1 MKILLLSDIP
11 PCDNLTAGLVLSAMV
26 RFVPRDSICC
36 FTVAN
41 PTLDIRTTPEFANIP
56 IEFHAKPNENWSWL
70 PRGRFTRKLS
80 SIVTF
85 GGEFFTERIMVRSL
99 INRAVV
105 FGREQNVDRVWV
117 VLQGQTTIRMAEA
130 VAERLKVPLYT
141 HVWDPFS
148 WWAKANCLDGI
159 TTRHV
164 QSLFDKAI
172 SKSCHV
178 AAASEPMAEFYRG
191 RFQVKATPIISS
203 HSKSMALVPINIDLE
218 QKPVVI
224 GMAGQFYAAGEWL
237 QLLRAL
243 SSANWK
249 IAGRPV
255 RIVVMGP
262 QRPPGA
268 IDSHVSFLGWKSQ
281 PEAALILSQCDIL
294 YCPYPFDPGMKE
306 VSQFSFPSKLVLYL
320 AAGRP
325 IVFHG
330 PDYASPARY
339 IANRRCGLVADRI
352 NASAIYNE
360 MERLISDPDAY
371 RKMAA
376 NAQTAFHLDFTLEAM
391 QKSFNEFIGA
401 KIRSDADDVQICD
414 HSKPL
419 EAGTFIAPRLS
430 DSERH
435 CSPVW
440 LARAFAIA
448 VLAHYAHVRRQF
460 KAMLRRLV
468 LRIPRFN
475 SLYHEIHSLYAE
487 KAHLKAMVTR
497 LEDENAQLNVLL
509 RDDTVPSIETE
520 EMHISGIEVS
530 PKFIASLYPDM
541 RTLILT
547 NSRDD
552 QTSKLR
558 TSRKSGHRLAEYAI
572 KVAVGSANFAEFQA
586 LAGLDIRPQDEWS
599 KVHDLLPKDAI
610 AALLR
615 FILQEGFDR
624 LIVSGNEMSEIAL
637 AAATARIASIRVSI
651 IVDTKHP
658 SLQEGWMAS
667 LDHIDFVDV
676 SSLGSRNEIDGAAI
690 NAEQSIP
697 S

>member
-26 RFVPRDSICC
+26 RFVPRDAICC

-70 PRGRFTRKLS
+70 PQKRFIRKLS
-80 SIVTF
+80 SVAAF
-85 GGEFFTERIMVRSL
+85 VGESYTEQITVRSL
-99 INRAVV
+99 INRAVA
-105 FGREQNVDRVWV
+105 FGREQKVDRVWA

-130 VAERLKVPLYT
+130 VAQKLQVPLHT

-148 WWAKANCLDGI
+148 WWAKANCLDGV
-159 TTRHV
+159 TTRRV
-164 QSLFDKAI
+164 QALFDRAI
-172 SKSCHV
+172 RNSCHV
-178 AAASEPMAEFYRG
+178 AAASEPMAEFYRDS
-191 RFQVKATPIISS
+191 FQVKATPVISS
-203 HSKSMALVPINIDLE
+203 HSKFMAQVPSDTDLE

-237 QLLRAL
+237 QLVHAL
-243 SSANWK
+243 SLANWK
-249 IAGRPV
+249 IAGRSV
-255 RIVVMGP
+255 RIVVLGP

-268 IDSHVSFLGWKSQ
+268 VDSHISFLGWKSQ

-294 YCPYPFDPGMKE
+294 YCPYPFDPGMRE

-360 MERLISDPDAY
+360 LERLVSDPDAY
-371 RKMAA
+371 REMAA
-376 NAQTAFHLDFTLEAM
+376 NAQTSFHLDFTLEAM
-391 QKSFNEFIGA
+391 EKSFNEFIGGT
-401 KIRSDADDVQICD
+401 IRSDGADAQIHD

-419 EAGTFIAPRLS
+419 EAGAFIAPQLS
-430 DSERH
+430 DTERH
-435 CSPVW
+435 RSPVW
-440 LARAFAIA
+440 LMRTFGKAALVR
-448 VLAHYAHVRRQF
+448 YAHVRRQF
-460 KAMLRRLV
+460 KAMLRRLA
-468 LRIPRFN
+468 LRIPRLH

-487 KAHLKAMVTR
+487 KAHLKAIIAR
-497 LEDENAQLNVLL
+497 LEDENAQLNALL
-509 RDDTVPSIETE
+509 RDDTVLSTETE
-520 EMHISGIEVS
+520 ETHISGIEVS
-530 PKFIASLYPDM
+530 PKFMASLYPDM

-547 NSRDD
+547 NAPDD
-552 QTSKLR
+552 PTSKLR
-558 TSRKSGHRLAEYAI
+558 TSGKSGHPLGKYA
-572 KVAVGSANFAEFQA
+572 VQVSVGSASFAQFQA
-586 LAGLDIRPQDEWS
+586 LNGLDIRPQDEWS
-599 KVHDLLPKDAI
+599 KVHESLPKDAV
-610 AALLR
+610 ASLLR

-637 AAATARIASIRVSI
+637 AAVAARMASVRVSV
-651 IVDTKHP
+651 IVDTMHP
-658 SLQEGWMAS
+658 SLQAGWMTS
-667 LDHIDFVDV
+667 LTHIDFVDV
-676 SSLGSRNEIDGAAI
+676 SSLGSRNEIGGH
-690 NAEQSIP
+690 
-697 S
+697 